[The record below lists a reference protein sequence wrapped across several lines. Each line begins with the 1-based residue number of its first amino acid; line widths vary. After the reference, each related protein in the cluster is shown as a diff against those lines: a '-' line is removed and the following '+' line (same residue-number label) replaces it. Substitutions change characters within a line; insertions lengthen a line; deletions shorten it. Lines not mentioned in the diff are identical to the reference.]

1 MRLLIMGPPGAGK
14 GTQAINIAKTLNIP
28 HISTGDI
35 YRENMKNET
44 PLGLEAKVFYD
55 KGMYVPDEITNRIV
69 EDRLTWDDAKNGFLL
84 DGYPRTIDQV
94 NFLDQIL
101 SKKSQ
106 KIEKV
111 LELTIDI
118 PVVVERLLKRAQEQ
132 GRIDDTKEVIT
143 KRLEVYA
150 TSTAPLLAEYK
161 KRGILVQVDGMG
173 SVSEVEEK
181 INSALGS

>member
-1 MRLLIMGPPGAGK
+1 MGPPGAGK
-14 GTQAINIAKTLNIP
+14 GTQAVNISKTLNIP

-35 YRENMKNET
+35 FRENMKNET
-44 PLGLEAKVFYD
+44 ALGLEAKAFYD
-55 KGMYVPDEITNRIV
+55 KGMYVPDEVTNRIV
-69 EDRLTWDDAKNGFLL
+69 EDRLTWDDVKNGFLL
-84 DGYPRTIDQV
+84 DGYPRTIEQV

-101 SKKSQ
+101 AQKSQ

-118 PVVVERLLKRAQEQ
+118 PVVVARLLKRAQEQ

-150 TSTAPLLAEYK
+150 SSTAPLLTEYK
-161 KRGILVQVDGMG
+161 NRSILIKVDGMG
-173 SVSEVEEK
+173 SVNEVEGK
-181 INSALGS
+181 IKKALSV

>member
-1 MRLLIMGPPGAGK
+1 MGPPGAGK
-14 GTQAINIAKTLNIP
+14 GTQAVNISKTLNIP

-35 YRENMKNET
+35 FRENMKNET
-44 PLGLEAKVFYD
+44 PLGLEAKAFYD
-55 KGMYVPDEITNRIV
+55 KGMYVPDEVTNRIV

-84 DGYPRTIDQV
+84 DGYPRTVDQV
-94 NFLDQIL
+94 QFLDQIL
-101 SKKSQ
+101 SKKSE

-118 PVVVERLLKRAQEQ
+118 PVVVARLLKRAQEQ

-150 TSTAPLLAEYK
+150 TSTAPLLAEYQS
-161 KRGILVQVDGMG
+161 RGILIKVDGMG
-173 SVSEVEEK
+173 SVNEVEEK
-181 INSALGS
+181 IKAALSN

>member
-14 GTQAINIAKTLNIP
+14 GTQALNIAKSFNIP

-35 YRENMKNET
+35 FRENMKKQT

-55 KGMYVPDEITNRIV
+55 QGLYVPDDVTNRIV
-69 EDRLTWDDAKNGFLL
+69 EDRLTWDDTQNGFLL
-84 DGYPRTIDQV
+84 DGYPRTIEQV

-101 SKKSQ
+101 VKKSQ

-111 LELTIDI
+111 LEITIDI
-118 PVVVERLLKRAQEQ
+118 PVVVERLLKRSQEQ
-132 GRIDDTKEVIT
+132 GRIDDTTEVIT
-143 KRLEVYA
+143 KRLDVYA
-150 TSTAPLLAEYK
+150 SSTAPLLAEFQ
-161 KRGILVQVDGMG
+161 KRGILTKVDGMG

-181 INSALGS
+181 IKSALVS

>member
-1 MRLLIMGPPGAGK
+1 MGPPGAGK
-14 GTQAINIAKTLNIP
+14 GTQAVNISKTLNIP

-35 YRENMKNET
+35 FRENMKNET
-44 PLGLEAKVFYD
+44 PLGLEAKAFYD
-55 KGMYVPDEITNRIV
+55 KGMYVPDEVTNRIV

-84 DGYPRTIDQV
+84 DGYPRTVDQV
-94 NFLDQIL
+94 QFLDQIL
-101 SKKSQ
+101 SKKSE

-150 TSTAPLLAEYK
+150 TSTAPLLAEYQS
-161 KRGILVQVDGMG
+161 RGILIKVDGMG
-173 SVSEVEEK
+173 SVNEVEEK
-181 INSALGS
+181 IKAALSN

>member
-1 MRLLIMGPPGAGK
+1 MGPPGAGK
-14 GTQAINIAKTLNIP
+14 GTQVVNISKTLNIP

-35 YRENMKNET
+35 FRENMKNET
-44 PLGLEAKVFYD
+44 PLGLEAKAFYD
-55 KGMYVPDEITNRIV
+55 KGMYVPDEVTNRIV

-84 DGYPRTIDQV
+84 DGYPRTVDQV
-94 NFLDQIL
+94 QFLDQIL
-101 SKKSQ
+101 SKKSE

-118 PVVVERLLKRAQEQ
+118 PVVVARLLKRAQEQ

-150 TSTAPLLAEYK
+150 TSTAPLLAEYQS
-161 KRGILVQVDGMG
+161 RGILIKVDGMG
-173 SVSEVEEK
+173 SVNEVEEK
-181 INSALGS
+181 IKAALSN

>member
-1 MRLLIMGPPGAGK
+1 MGPPGAGK
-14 GTQAINIAKTLNIP
+14 GTQAVNISKTLNIP

-35 YRENMKNET
+35 FRENMKNET
-44 PLGLEAKVFYD
+44 PLGLEVKVFYD
-55 KGMYVPDEITNRIV
+55 KGMYVPDEVTNRIV

-84 DGYPRTIDQV
+84 DGYPRTVDQV
-94 NFLDQIL
+94 QFLDQIL
-101 SKKSQ
+101 SKKSE

-118 PVVVERLLKRAQEQ
+118 PVVVARLLKRAQEQ

-150 TSTAPLLAEYK
+150 TSTAPLLVEYQS
-161 KRGILVQVDGMG
+161 RGILIKVDGMG
-173 SVSEVEEK
+173 SVNEVEEK
-181 INSALGS
+181 IKAALSN

>member
-1 MRLLIMGPPGAGK
+1 MGPPGAGK
-14 GTQAINIAKTLNIP
+14 GTQAVNISKTLNIP

-101 SKKSQ
+101 AKKSQ
-106 KIEKV
+106 KIDKV

-118 PVVVERLLKRAQEQ
+118 PVVVARLLKRAQEQ

-150 TSTAPLLAEYK
+150 TSTAPLLAEYQS
-161 KRGILVQVDGMG
+161 RGILIKVDGMG
-173 SVSEVEEK
+173 SVNEVEEK
-181 INSALGS
+181 IKAALSN

>member
-1 MRLLIMGPPGAGK
+1 
-14 GTQAINIAKTLNIP
+14 
-28 HISTGDI
+28 
-35 YRENMKNET
+35 
-44 PLGLEAKVFYD
+44 
-55 KGMYVPDEITNRIV
+55 
-69 EDRLTWDDAKNGFLL
+69 L
-84 DGYPRTIDQV
+84 D
-94 NFLDQIL
+94 LIL

-161 KRGILVQVDGMG
+161 NRGILVQVDGMG

-181 INSALGS
+181 INSALRN

>member
-14 GTQAINIAKTLNIP
+14 GTQAVNIAKTLNIP

-69 EDRLTWDDAKNGFLL
+69 EYRLTWDDAKNGFLL

-150 TSTAPLLAEYK
+150 TSTSPLLAEYK
-161 KRGILVQVDGMG
+161 NRGILVQVDGMG

-181 INSALGS
+181 INSALRN

>member
-1 MRLLIMGPPGAGK
+1 MGPPGAGK
-14 GTQAINIAKTLNIP
+14 GTQAVSISKTFNIP

-35 YRENMKNET
+35 FRENMKKET
-44 PLGLEAKVFYD
+44 PLGLEAKAFYD
-55 KGMYVPDEITNRIV
+55 QGLYVPDEVTNRIV
-69 EDRLTWDDAKNGFLL
+69 EDRLNWEDARNGFLL

-101 SKKSQ
+101 GKKSQ

-111 LELTIDI
+111 LEITIDI
-118 PVVVERLLKRAQEQ
+118 PVVVERLLKRSQEQ

-143 KRLEVYA
+143 KRLAVYSS
-150 TSTAPLLAEYK
+150 STAPLLAEYQ
-161 KRGILVQVDGMG
+161 KRGILKKVDGMG

-181 INSALGS
+181 IKAVLAS

>member
-1 MRLLIMGPPGAGK
+1 MGPPGAGK

-150 TSTAPLLAEYK
+150 TSTAPLLAEYNN
-161 KRGILVQVDGMG
+161 RGILVQVDGMG

-181 INSALGS
+181 INSALGN

>member
-1 MRLLIMGPPGAGK
+1 MGPPGAGK

-101 SKKSQ
+101 AQKSQ

-118 PVVVERLLKRAQEQ
+118 PVVVARLIKRAQEQ

-150 TSTAPLLAEYK
+150 SSTAPLLAEYQG
-161 KRGILVQVDGMG
+161 RGILIKVDGMG
-173 SVSEVEEK
+173 SVNEVEGK
-181 INSALGS
+181 IKTALSV

>member
-150 TSTAPLLAEYK
+150 TSTAPLLAEYNN
-161 KRGILVQVDGMG
+161 RGILVQVDGMG

-181 INSALGS
+181 INSALGN

>member
-14 GTQAINIAKTLNIP
+14 GTQAVNIAKTLNIP

-150 TSTAPLLAEYK
+150 NSTAPLLAEYK
-161 KRGILVQVDGMG
+161 NRGILVQVDGMG

-181 INSALGS
+181 INSALGN

>member
-1 MRLLIMGPPGAGK
+1 MGPPGAGK
-14 GTQAINIAKTLNIP
+14 GTQAVNIAKTLNIP

-150 TSTAPLLAEYK
+150 NSTAPLLAEYK
-161 KRGILVQVDGMG
+161 NRGILVQVDGMG

-181 INSALGS
+181 INSALGN

>member
-1 MRLLIMGPPGAGK
+1 MGPPGAGK

-55 KGMYVPDEITNRIV
+55 KGIYVPDEITNRIV

-106 KIEKV
+106 KIDKV

-150 TSTAPLLAEYK
+150 NSTAPLLAEYK
-161 KRGILVQVDGMG
+161 NRGILVQVDGMG

-181 INSALGS
+181 INSALGN

>member
-1 MRLLIMGPPGAGK
+1 MGPPGAGK
-14 GTQAINIAKTLNIP
+14 GTQAVNIAKTLKIP

-101 SKKSQ
+101 AKKSQ

-161 KRGILVQVDGMG
+161 NRGILVQVDGMG

-181 INSALGS
+181 INSALGN